1 MKIIMS
7 TFLVFY
13 KKELTTIAFPKV
25 CATRHWFCEMLI
37 GTNLRKIWFK
47 IKKFKMWNLRR
58 NDTNKLTKQKETH
71 RLRKLSYDCQEEV
84 IENWGF
90 SCTHCYI

>member
-1 MKIIMS
+1 MS

-47 IKKFKMWNLRR
+47 IKKFKMWNLKKGYKWTCLQNR
-58 NDTNKLTKQKETH
+58 NRLTDIENKLNKLMVTKEDGERDKVGIW
-71 RLRKLSYDCQEEV
+71 D
-84 IENWGF
+84 
-90 SCTHCYI
+90 